1 MGKRNLKPNQGVME
15 RYEPMRLNI
24 HYYHSREAP
33 CIFSCLNG
41 TKVWGL
47 EQCPSIRTEAVLV
60 SEIYVQN
67 TYQITVQKET

>member
-1 MGKRNLKPNQGVME
+1 MG
-15 RYEPMRLNI
+15 LNI
-24 HYYHSREAP
+24 QYYHYRQAP
-33 CIFSCLNG
+33 CIFSFLNG

-47 EQCPSIRTEAVLV
+47 EKCPSIRTEAVLV